1 VLQLPLTLPG
11 MGAGIVGEKVAML
24 PPLLAVALTFPLLLL
39 RSLMGLP
46 LSPPPQAAKRRN
58 APAAAISRNAA
69 LRFMPEFW

>member
-1 VLQLPLTLPG
+1 
-11 MGAGIVGEKVAML
+11 ML